1 MLTLFL
7 FLLLNHDIFPFTTL
21 IVLEV
26 KIYFIKTA
34 ARVKIDPIVFVVE
47 DTFNREVG
55 SILKGVFPA
64 SCRLNEECLLDLSVT
79 LLKQD
84 PAVKSRLSIL
94 VFPFKIRSII
104 INSNSLKSLLFNFIV
119 LDSLH
124 FIVEFRVMRDLL
136 CNLEIFNWHNRWFFL
151 RTHVFFVFVNLG
163 IFLIIVIWHINRKG
177 ALHKGF
183 IFGCDFTW
191 SSAIHTISIITTTN
205 KERTKDDS
213 EIKAITGLPI
223 KNVCWRGN
231 EVWEFIWDLK
241 FFIFKEVSNEFCTF
255 IPFIKLCIRKLGWS

>member
-1 MLTLFL
+1 
-7 FLLLNHDIFPFTTL
+7 
-21 IVLEV
+21 
-26 KIYFIKTA
+26 
-34 ARVKIDPIVFVVE
+34 
-47 DTFNREVG
+47 
-55 SILKGVFPA
+55 
-64 SCRLNEECLLDLSVT
+64 
-79 LLKQD
+79 
-84 PAVKSRLSIL
+84 
-94 VFPFKIRSII
+94 
-104 INSNSLKSLLFNFIV
+104 
-119 LDSLH
+119 
-124 FIVEFRVMRDLL
+124 
-136 CNLEIFNWHNRWFFL
+136 
-151 RTHVFFVFVNLG
+151 VFFVFVNLG

-241 FFIFKEVSNEFCTF
+241 FFIFKEVSNEFSAF
-255 IPFIKLCIRKLGWS
+255 IPFIKLCIRKLCWS